1 MTEIDHWAAEISL
14 REVDRE
20 TRAEARLI
28 RGDARV
34 AGHGVARR
42 SPDDR
47 EVTEIGEEIAA
58 ARALFDLAHKLL
70 SSAAEKIEGVTHE
83 RAHLQL

>member
-20 TRAEARLI
+20 TRAEARLL
-28 RGDARV
+28 RGDVRV
-34 AGHGVARR
+34 SGHGVARR
-42 SPDDR
+42 NPDDR
-47 EVTEIGEEIAA
+47 EVTEIGEEIAT

-70 SSAAEKIEGVTHE
+70 SSAAGKIEGVTHE